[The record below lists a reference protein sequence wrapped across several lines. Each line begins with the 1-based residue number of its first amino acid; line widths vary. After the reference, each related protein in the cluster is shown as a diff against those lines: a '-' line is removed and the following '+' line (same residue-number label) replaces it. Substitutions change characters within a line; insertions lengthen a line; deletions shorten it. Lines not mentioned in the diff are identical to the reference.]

1 VYSSSQGC
9 HTATGTHM
17 PYGIT
22 QCYLPPG
29 RGDVPALTPA
39 KAGTRLSDPGGM
51 QGWVDLVCVR
61 RHNLSCCYRSIPST
75 RVLGE
80 INNVDQTYWLCY
92 DSTCHFL
99 IFNCRI
105 HDQVRADSLI
115 CRNAVTWRS
124 SLSND
129 ERVTVDRATYNG
141 TYNQKGHCVKVIK
154 CERQFS
160 LHCK

>member
-1 VYSSSQGC
+1 MKLYSRSTYINKKLYSLPRLTSSKRF
-9 HTATGTHM
+9 HD
-17 PYGIT
+17 IF
-22 QCYLPPG
+22 
-29 RGDVPALTPA
+29 
-39 KAGTRLSDPGGM
+39 DPDQSAICSLIVGYCF
-51 QGWVDLVCVR
+51 VCVR